1 MASSLAAAPPA
12 RTGSWN
18 RLLRRPAGLAFLY
31 RFLYSYSMT
40 LLDDVH
46 EVSVTEAAQRGV
58 AGLVADAERGA
69 NLVVT
74 RRNRPVAYVVSVD
87 RLAELDRV
95 AEDLIDLVLV
105 LARSATD
112 SGSRIPLDDVL
123 AAFGHTRESLAAL
136 PDDEEIPSDQ

>member
-1 MASSLAAAPPA
+1 
-12 RTGSWN
+12 
-18 RLLRRPAGLAFLY
+18 
-31 RFLYSYSMT
+31 MT